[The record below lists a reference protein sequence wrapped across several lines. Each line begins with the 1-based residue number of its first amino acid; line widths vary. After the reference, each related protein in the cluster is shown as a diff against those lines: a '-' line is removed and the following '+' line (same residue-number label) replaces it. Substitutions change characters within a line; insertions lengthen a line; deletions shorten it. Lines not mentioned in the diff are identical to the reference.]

1 MNILSM
7 SGFIPEHICDTVRF
21 TQYSGER
28 NIASYCGY
36 ASDFI
41 SQVMGDKNIDGAVYP
56 KSCDSSRIIGSY
68 LDTCGKFLH
77 QINVPAGTGPDAVLF
92 FAEEIKRYQTQIEKH
107 YHTAINNIGDRI
119 ALLNRRN
126 RKICDL
132 YDNLDTLDYL
142 EYIENIHRNLKRPLC
157 EQDMGDSLRR
167 GHGTG
172 KRVFV
177 TGSFLSGIEIAGI
190 IEDRGLKIVGD
201 NLPESGRLCSLPETK
216 VTGDIY
222 CNISE
227 NIMGRRLSPTQDHF
241 NRILEAD
248 IEEIKRKE
256 IKGVI
261 MVIQKYCEPYEYLYS
276 IYKDRLETQ
285 NIPVLK
291 ISLLHSED
299 VQKTNLQIEAF
310 ADII

>member
-1 MNILSM
+1 M
-7 SGFIPEHICDTVRF
+7 
-21 TQYSGER
+21 
-28 NIASYCGY
+28 
-36 ASDFI
+36 
-41 SQVMGDKNIDGAVYP
+41 
-56 KSCDSSRIIGSY
+56 
-68 LDTCGKFLH
+68 
-77 QINVPAGTGPDAVLF
+77 
-92 FAEEIKRYQTQIEKH
+92 
-107 YHTAINNIGDRI
+107 
-119 ALLNRRN
+119 
-126 RKICDL
+126 
-132 YDNLDTLDYL
+132 
-142 EYIENIHRNLKRPLC
+142 
-157 EQDMGDSLRR
+157 
-167 GHGTG
+167 
-172 KRVFV
+172 
-177 TGSFLSGIEIAGI
+177 
-190 IEDRGLKIVGD
+190 
-201 NLPESGRLCSLPETK
+201 
-216 VTGDIY
+216 Y

>member
-7 SGFIPEHICDTVRF
+7 SGFVPEQICDTVRF
-21 TQYSGER
+21 TQYFGQR

-41 SQVMGDKNIDGAVYP
+41 SQVMGDQNIDGAVYP

-68 LDTCGKFLH
+68 LEMCGKFLH
-77 QINVPAGTGPDAVLF
+77 QINVPAGTDHAAVMF
-92 FAEEIKRYQTQIEKH
+92 FAEEIRRYQQQIEKH
-107 YHTAINNIGDRI
+107 YHTAINNIGERI

-126 RKICDL
+126 REICEM
-132 YDNLDTLDYL
+132 YDDLDTLDYYA
-142 EYIENIHRNLKRPLC
+142 YIENIHKNLQRPLC
-157 EQDMGDSLRR
+157 EQTVGDRLRQVHR
-167 GHGTG
+167 TG

-177 TGSFLSGIEIAGI
+177 TGSFLSGIEIARI

-201 NLPESGRLCSLPETK
+201 DLPESGRLCSFPETK
-216 VTGDIY
+216 DTGDVY
-222 CNISE
+222 LNISA

-248 IEEIKRKE
+248 LAEIKRKE
-256 IKGVI
+256 AKGVI

-276 IYKDRLETQ
+276 IYKAYLEAQ
-285 NIPVLK
+285 DIPVLK

-299 VQKTNLQIEAF
+299 TQKAELQIEAF